1 MGRVPAQLPPQL
13 SHTSSTLRTSEG
25 LPQPPHGPRRGEPL
39 KATTPLSL
47 HPAAGGQGSPRV
59 LPRVSAGTK
68 QARPTWL
75 GSAPRSFLPAEMENG
90 LRPGGSP
97 SYKLSPHGPAQA
109 RDRPPQGSSRWGR
122 EVTRGGQRGSPASPR
137 QPPAAGMKA
146 PEKKE
151 GAKPPPTPR
160 REVCSL
166 TSSSAHRGLFPRGC
180 TESDSPWLRPDILEA
195 VTCRSLVPRLLRAS
209 GFSTWNEGALHL
221 GRCHSVKTVQKG
233 KKAVENLTLYLQ
245 RNFSIKRTSLLLC
258 LRPFTRRRPWGAENA
273 P

>member
-1 MGRVPAQLPPQL
+1 M
-13 SHTSSTLRTSEG
+13 
-25 LPQPPHGPRRGEPL
+25 
-39 KATTPLSL
+39 
-47 HPAAGGQGSPRV
+47 
-59 LPRVSAGTK
+59 
-68 QARPTWL
+68 
-75 GSAPRSFLPAEMENG
+75 
-90 LRPGGSP
+90 
-97 SYKLSPHGPAQA
+97 
-109 RDRPPQGSSRWGR
+109 
-122 EVTRGGQRGSPASPR
+122 GQRGHARWPARFTSLPSPAPR
-137 QPPAAGMKA
+137 CGD
-146 PEKKE
+146 E
-151 GAKPPPTPR
+151 GPGEEGGGQAPPTPR

-258 LRPFTRRRPWGAENA
+258 LRLFTRRRPWGAENA